1 MEHKV
6 PAPFCSHAQEDST
19 GEKQEPWFLHQIC
32 KGPAEPGQARVSV
45 PQLLSP
51 QVTRFPHR
59 GEIPEWSTLRRWSD
73 PADQPELNNDAPS
86 KYSEIALKYKCVEV
100 PLFKKHSMLWHRCV
114 PHGLGTCL
122 CAVQSLTKQMFVA
135 LTSKL
140 WRRQSQQ
147 HREMKGSTEG
157 RWIVLTSDWPSRAF
171 EGPDSWAKHYSG
183 GRNTWESVPYC

>member
-100 PLFKKHSMLWHRCV
+100 PLFKKHSML
-114 PHGLGTCL
+114 
-122 CAVQSLTKQMFVA
+122 
-135 LTSKL
+135 
-140 WRRQSQQ
+140 
-147 HREMKGSTEG
+147 
-157 RWIVLTSDWPSRAF
+157 
-171 EGPDSWAKHYSG
+171 
-183 GRNTWESVPYC
+183 